1 LESRSK
7 WFKWVGSTLGLLAIL
22 VFISTAYI
30 SYDKI
35 SDQNSTSS
43 LLKNALEINTTQATT
58 AIKISISAYLPI
70 FVKSFTFYG
79 LMILLAATLWKLS
92 KAFFDQSER
101 LLSKRRIDR
110 LLRLYIHL
118 NDAKASTDD
127 IKEILG
133 FEKEKNAFTDI
144 KAEAKAPW
152 GNIISDLLDTM
163 KIVAKE
169 NKYNHSHHHESSKNH
184 DHSHKD

>member
-1 LESRSK
+1 
-7 WFKWVGSTLGLLAIL
+7 
-22 VFISTAYI
+22 
-30 SYDKI
+30 
-35 SDQNSTSS
+35 
-43 LLKNALEINTTQATT
+43 
-58 AIKISISAYLPI
+58 
-70 FVKSFTFYG
+70 
-79 LMILLAATLWKLS
+79 MILLAATLWKLS
-92 KAFFDQSER
+92 KAFVDQSER